1 MDERCAGDRI
11 GSFCVGAA
19 IAALAA
25 FLAWGSFALLTA
37 MMPPALSDSDYW
49 TAVRERAESNP
60 TVTAVFVLCCVA
72 ALAGTALMVR
82 AVLGQSRQH
91 TASSASND
99 SAA

>member
-60 TVTAVFVLCCVA
+60 SLTAVFVLCCVT

-82 AVLGQSRQH
+82 AVLGRQCRKPRSSVG
-91 TASSASND
+91 ASDA
-99 SAA
+99 